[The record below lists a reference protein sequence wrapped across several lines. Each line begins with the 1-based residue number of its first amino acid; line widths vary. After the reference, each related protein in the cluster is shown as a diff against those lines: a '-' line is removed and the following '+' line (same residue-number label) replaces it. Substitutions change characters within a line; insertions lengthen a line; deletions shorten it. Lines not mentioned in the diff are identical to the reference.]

1 MFDIDI
7 NTLDNEVIDTLAT
20 LVAAGAAA
28 AAGGAAGG
36 GPLAAMSGM
45 APGTV
50 PSGIPQPGTGI
61 LWILWNIQLKLLL

>member
-1 MFDIDI
+1 M
-7 NTLDNEVIDTLAT
+7 
-20 LVAAGAAA
+20 AAGAAA

-61 LWILWNIQLKLLL
+61 L

>member
-36 GPLAAMSGM
+36 GGPLAAMSGM

-61 LWILWNIQLKLLL
+61 